1 MKQEEIWRDIPTYL
15 GLYQASNWGRIR
27 TYPKNV
33 QFYNSNGEEIKMI
46 IGGEIITQ
54 VEYKNGYVCVHLL
67 DKNNRSSQL
76 VHRLVAMAFI
86 PNPKQFPC
94 VNHKDENKSNNCVD
108 NLEWCS
114 YKYNSNYGTA
124 IERRKKRKGCFIKKT

>member
-1 MKQEEIWRDIPTYL
+1 MKQEEIWRDIPAYL
-15 GLYQASNWGRIR
+15 GLYQASNLGRIR

-33 QFYNSNGEEIKMI
+33 QFYNFLGEEIKMI

-54 VEYKNGYVCVHLL
+54 VECENGYVCVQLL

-86 PNPKQFPC
+86 PNPQQFPC
-94 VNHKDENKSNNCVD
+94 INHKDENKSNNCVD

-114 YKYNSNYGTA
+114 YK
-124 IERRKKRKGCFIKKT
+124 